1 MRLGAVLLGS
11 AANRMKVDNSPGKCQ
26 LVSYGGARDK
36 PQRGLTE
43 RPRRAEEAASVL
55 TSPRDVEQ
63 LYPQWRNVLEK
74 GHIIAAIR
82 NTEALAAAAKSPTET
97 VYLLFGN
104 PFNITDLLTTV
115 RQQGKLP
122 LVNLDLLAGFSR
134 DAINA
139 EYLASCGAAGIVST
153 HSEVL
158 RASRRHGLITVQRT
172 FALDSSAIDAG
183 LRTISQ
189 FVPDAIEILPA
200 IAAPRV
206 VAGFRQV
213 HPNLRIMAGGLISDL
228 KEVETLLAAG
238 IDAVSVSDPGFWI

>member
-1 MRLGAVLLGS
+1 MV
-11 AANRMKVDNSPGKCQ
+11 VPG
-26 LVSYGGARDK
+26 DK
-36 PQRGLTE
+36 QRALTE
-43 RPRRAEEAASVL
+43 RHRRAEEATSVL
-55 TSPRDVEQ
+55 TSPRDVEHH
-63 LYPQWRNVLEK
+63 YPQWRNVLEK

-82 NTEALAAAAKSPTET
+82 NVEALAAAAKSPTET

-104 PFNITDLLTTV
+104 PLNIADLLRTV
-115 RQQGKLP
+115 REQGKLP

-134 DAINA
+134 DSINA

-158 RASRRHGLITVQRT
+158 RASRRQGLITVQRT

-200 IAAPRV
+200 VAAPRV
-206 VAGFRQV
+206 VGRFRQV
-213 HPNLRIMAGGLISDL
+213 HPKLRIMAGGLISDL

-238 IDAVSVSDPGFWI
+238 IDAVSISDPGFWI